1 MSSYVFYEFKVVA
14 GLVVMEEFGTVGD
27 TPYGR
32 IDDREEGIRI
42 LDDGMDMGHDET
54 VGIGH
59 GTGID
64 LTSADDEAPG
74 IPDRVGNDRGSG
86 RYSGRRSLIR
96 LFNGRN
102 DNHPF
107 RSIKTPGNDN
117 IRAFRKGSSDGFER
131 LAAHYDRTARSRTLE
146 ELQVFGN
153 MP

>member
-27 TPYGR
+27 TPYGG

-64 LTSADDEAPG
+64 LTSADDEAPVR
-74 IPDRVGNDRGSG
+74 RVLRFARNGG
-86 RYSGRRSLIR
+86 RSSLIR
-96 LFNGRN
+96 LFKGRN
-102 DNHPF
+102 DHHPF
-107 RSIKTPGNDN
+107 RSIKTPGNDD